1 MGVRTPEGRPEPAPL
16 NSPPAASA
24 VGLGLVVLV
33 LLLANGRAIESGD
46 TRSLARTA
54 ASLVTSGDLNL
65 DEYEDVEFPFARE
78 EGGHKVTV
86 YPALSAVMAAPVFLA
101 ARFLY
106 AFDEASV
113 AYTGKLA
120 ASLFAATAAAVF
132 FLTLGRRH
140 PLVDARWAAV
150 VLALGTSLWSTSQ
163 ALWQHPAAVL
173 WLCVAM
179 LFLDKAEEDETWAG
193 RAGLPIA
200 LMVAARHA
208 DVVLAAVIA
217 AGIVIRWPRRTLALL
232 AWGAPAAAFVA
243 LYNGLTFGALWRH
256 GFSGS
261 LGRFSE
267 PWGVGQ
273 LGLLLSPAKGL
284 LVFTPV
290 VAVGIV
296 GLFSQ
301 SRRRPFMAATLGL
314 AFLAHLVFTGRWR
327 EWHGGESFGPRL
339 MTDAVPLLLFFAPEG
354 LAKLQGFG
362 AALAALSI
370 GVQALGA
377 FAYDGRWERLFQRDE
392 KRGTEAAG
400 FAERPEL
407 WDAMRSPIAFHAAR
421 RVVLPALPVLKDG
434 RLAVREHPVVLFGPT
449 GSRFSFTDGIDE
461 VVVKGADATAGDIHL
476 QRGAY
481 CEGGRLRLRGRW
493 AGLFLR
499 VRPIARMGELELR
512 LAGQGTGVL
521 YVGERSFWSAGAR
534 WREYPVNGPFRLRH
548 RYLYADSGGA
558 DLVVTN
564 GRDGSL
570 VSLES
575 VALLAPGDPDKPLQV
590 P

>member
-1 MGVRTPEGRPEPAPL
+1 MGVRTPEGRPERAPL
-16 NSPPAASA
+16 RSPPAASA
-24 VGLGLVVLV
+24 VALGLAILL

-65 DEYEDVEFPFARE
+65 DEYADVGFPFARE
-78 EGGHKVTV
+78 EGGHKVTI
-86 YPALSAVMAAPVFLA
+86 YPALPALMAAPVFLA
-101 ARFLY
+101 ARFVY
-106 AFDEASV
+106 AFDEVSV
-113 AYTGKLA
+113 AFTGKLA
-120 ASLFAATAAAVF
+120 ASLFAAAAAAVF
-132 FLTLGRRH
+132 FVTLGRRH

-173 WLCVAM
+173 WLCVAL
-179 LFLDKAEEDETWAG
+179 LFLDMAQEDDAWAG
-193 RAGLPIA
+193 RAGLPLA

-208 DVVLAAVIA
+208 DVAIATVIA
-217 AGIVIRWPRRTLALL
+217 AAIALRWPRRALALL
-232 AWGAPAAAFVA
+232 AWGAPVAAFVA
-243 LYNGLTFGALWRH
+243 VYNGLTFGALWRH

-284 LVFTPV
+284 VVFTPV
-290 VAVGIV
+290 VIV
-296 GLFSQ
+296 GLVGLLVER
-301 SRRRPFMAATLGL
+301 RRRPWMAATLGL
-314 AFLAHLVFTGRWR
+314 AFLAHLVLTGRWR
-327 EWHGGESFGPRL
+327 EWHGGESLGPRL

-377 FAYDGRWERLFQRDE
+377 FAYDGRWERLYQRE
-392 KRGTEAAG
+392 ESRSAEAVGFTEH
-400 FAERPEL
+400 PEL
-407 WDAMRSPIAFHAAR
+407 WDPIRSPMVFHVAR
-421 RVVLPALPVLKDG
+421 RVVLPAAPVVKDG
-434 RLAVREHPVVLFGPT
+434 RLLVREHPMVLFGPK
-449 GSRFSFTDGIDE
+449 GSRFTFTGGIDQ
-461 VVVKGADATAGDIHL
+461 VVVKGADATAGDVHL
-476 QRGAY
+476 RRGAY
-481 CEGGRLRLRGRW
+481 CEDRRLRLAGRW

-499 VRPIARMGELELR
+499 VREVARLRELELR
-512 LAGQGTGVL
+512 LVGSGRGTL
-521 YVGERSFWSAGAR
+521 YVGERSFWSGTPR
-534 WREYPVNGPFRLRH
+534 WREYPVSGAFRLRH
-548 RYLYADSGGA
+548 KYLYADSGGS
-558 DLVVTN
+558 DILVTN
-564 GRDGSL
+564 GRDGAL

-575 VALLAPGDPDKPLQV
+575 VALVAPGDPEKPLEL